1 MKTLLFLSF
10 SFNDQTMGWVD
21 IIFVIAIIVLVV
33 FLIFFKRQEQQLKE
47 DMEKARRSEEVKA
60 TFLSH
65 ISHALRTPLNS
76 IMTNCD
82 MLVDEQEKINLQKQK
97 EIIAEINQSSH
108 HLYEYINELF
118 ELSNIEGN
126 VPKLTAI
133 EVNLIELI
141 MSYRREILH
150 EVNQNVLVK
159 IRTELSPHTRAVLDT
174 TMVRQ
179 LIMHLLQCAAR
190 YTDEG
195 SITIRYDAE
204 QEGLRFWIE
213 DTGSGI
219 PREVCETLS
228 SKMMKPNPDSKQID
242 KTTILSLSVCRA
254 IIDAIHGTIEA
265 TSEEAENGGGTTFTF
280 WFPCEVKNH

>member
-10 SFNDQTMGWVD
+10 SLADQTLGWVD
-21 IIFVIAIIVLVV
+21 ILFVIAITVLVI
-33 FLIFFKRQEQQLKE
+33 FLVLFKRKELRLKE

-76 IMTNCD
+76 IMTNCEK
-82 MLVDEQEKINLQKQK
+82 LADEKENMNLQKQK
-97 EIIAEINQSSH
+97 EIIDEINTDSR

-150 EVNQNVLVK
+150 EVNKNVLVK

-174 TMVRQ
+174 TLVRQ

-190 YTDEG
+190 YTEEG
-195 SITIRYDAE
+195 SITIRYAE
-204 QEGLRFWIE
+204 ENEGLHFWIE

-219 PREVCETLS
+219 PKAVCETLS
-228 SKMMKPNPDSKQID
+228 SKLMNPNPDSKQID

-254 IIDAIHGTIEA
+254 IIDAIHGKIEA
-265 TSEEAENGGGTTFTF
+265 TSEQTENGGGTTFSF